1 MDSQTQRALVEK
13 YSKSGHYSVKRW
25 LEIYANHAHN
35 HAYSSLLQRGS
46 VKIQHFLPEDFG

>member
-13 YSKSGHYSVKRW
+13 YSESGHYSVKRW

-35 HAYSSLLQRGS
+35 HAHSSLLQRGS